1 MGSIVQIENKCNW
14 SSSSTR
20 MEIKSYFC
28 KLLQDILFLYKED
41 WRSSRKG
48 ENSAAVNQR
57 FRIMISVEYI
67 FSKMTTRY
75 LTNYRCQSEQNDGN
89 NEVRNHVFFMLI
101 NHSPLFS
108 G

>member
-1 MGSIVQIENKCNW
+1 
-14 SSSSTR
+14 

-48 ENSAAVNQR
+48 ENSAPVNQR
-57 FRIMISVEYI
+57 FRIIISVEYI
-67 FSKMTTRY
+67 FSKMTTQH